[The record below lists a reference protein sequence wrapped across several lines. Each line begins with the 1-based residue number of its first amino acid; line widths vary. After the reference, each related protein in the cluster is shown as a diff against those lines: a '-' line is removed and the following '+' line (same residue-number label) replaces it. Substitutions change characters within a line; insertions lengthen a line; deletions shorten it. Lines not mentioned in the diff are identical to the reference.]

1 MSDEQQ
7 GIPEGY
13 STSDYV
19 LYKLD
24 RTLAIA
30 GIIAIA
36 ITAIF
41 VYGGPDG
48 VQIATGAVGG
58 LVGYVGGRASK

>member
-1 MSDEQQ
+1 MGDERQ

-13 STSDYV
+13 STTDYI

-24 RTLAIA
+24 RTMAIV

-58 LVGYVGGRASK
+58 LVGYVGGRTSK